1 MEAVKDFFIDFGIAF
16 LILFGLY
23 NLFKIFFLKFFKNQN
38 KIKSVMVNVIVGLL
52 ILYIFVIIYQ
62 AAAERY
68 EDLALAYLIRQLISQ
83 IPNIAS
89 LSLATTAIVLIYKT
103 STTTNFAQSMMA
115 TFGAY
120 FAAKTIQFIGADNGW
135 STTTIVA
142 VALVAGALVAFLLG
156 VFIDSVIIRYSKDKT
171 PVGKQMITMG
181 LVIILSGLM
190 PILFGFN
197 SPTNP
202 LNIPQ
207 LFDSQQQ
214 IQLAFLNNWGIIER
228 ELFITKHALYIMI
241 ITIVLLVILF
251 SLLRFTKW
259 GLGVRATAS
268 NERVASM
275 MGINTKLITALSWG
289 IAGFLGGVAAIIK
302 APADIGPALMV
313 STQVNGF
320 VAAVM
325 GSFTSFA
332 GPLIASILIP
342 PLQGLLATLLSTWNF
357 AVVYVII
364 LIFVL
369 IKPEGLF
376 GKKVDKKV

>member
-1 MEAVKDFFIDFGIAF
+1 MDAVRDFFVDFGIAF
-16 LILFGLY
+16 IVLFGLY
-23 NLFKIFFLKFFKNQN
+23 NIFKIFFLKYFKKQN
-38 KIKSVMVNVIVGLL
+38 KIKSVLVNVIVGLL
-52 ILYIFVIIYQ
+52 IIYVFVIIYQ
-62 AAAERY
+62 AAVERF

-83 IPNIAS
+83 IPNVAS
-89 LSLATTAIVLIYKT
+89 LALATTAIVLIYKT

-135 STTTIVA
+135 SVTTTVL
-142 VALVAGALVAFLLG
+142 VALLSGALVAFLLG
-156 VFIDSVIIRYSKDKT
+156 VFIDTVIIRYSKDKT

-181 LVIILSGLM
+181 LVIILTGLM
-190 PILFGFN
+190 PIIFGFN

-202 LNIPQ
+202 LSIPQ
-207 LFDSQQQ
+207 LFPADDQ
-214 IQLAFLNNWGIIER
+214 IKLAFLNNWGIIER
-228 ELFITKHALYIMI
+228 ELFITRHALYIMLM
-241 ITIVLLVILF
+241 TIVLLVVLF

-275 MGINTKLITALSWG
+275 MGVNTKLITALSWG

-342 PLQGLLATLLSTWNF
+342 PMQGLLASLVGTWNF

-364 LIFVL
+364 LVFVL

>member
-1 MEAVKDFFIDFGIAF
+1 MGAFVLDFGIASAV
-16 LILFGLY
+16 LFVAY
-23 NLFKIFFLKFFKNQN
+23 QIFKLFFLKYFKDPAKVKGRAIN
-38 KIKSVMVNVIVGLL
+38 IIVALL

-62 AAAERY
+62 AAKENYGDR
-68 EDLALAYLIRQLISQ
+68 ALAYMIFQMINQ
-83 IPNIAS
+83 IPNIAT
-89 LSLATTAIVLIYKT
+89 LALATTAIVLIYKT

-120 FAAKTIQFIGADNGW
+120 FAAKTIQYTGARYEWGQ
-135 STTTIVA
+135 TTTV
-142 VALVAGALVAFLLG
+142 VMALLAGALVAFLLG
-156 VFIDSVIIRYSKDKT
+156 VFIDSVIIRYSKDKS

-181 LVIILSGLM
+181 LVIILTGLM
-190 PILFGFN
+190 PILFGTN
-197 SPTNP
+197 SPSNP
-202 LNIPQ
+202 LNIPR
-207 LFDSQQQ
+207 LFPANDQ
-214 IQLAFLNNWGIIER
+214 IPLTFLNTWGIIEM
-228 ELFITKHALYIMI
+228 ELSITRHSLYIMI
-241 ITIVLLVILF
+241 LAILLLALLF

-275 MGINTKLITALSWG
+275 MGVNTKLITAFSWG

-302 APADIGPALMV
+302 APASIGPALMV

-320 VAAVM
+320 VAAVL

-332 GPLIASILIP
+332 GPLIASVLIP
-342 PLQGLLATLLSTWNF
+342 PLQGLLVTLVGAWNF
-357 AVVYVII
+357 AVVYAII
-364 LIFVL
+364 LAFVL

>member
-1 MEAVKDFFIDFGIAF
+1 
-16 LILFGLY
+16 
-23 NLFKIFFLKFFKNQN
+23 
-38 KIKSVMVNVIVGLL
+38 
-52 ILYIFVIIYQ
+52 
-62 AAAERY
+62 
-68 EDLALAYLIRQLISQ
+68 
-83 IPNIAS
+83 
-89 LSLATTAIVLIYKT
+89 
-103 STTTNFAQSMMA
+103 MA

-120 FAAKTIQFIGADNGW
+120 FAAKTIQFIGVDNGW

-142 VALVAGALVAFLLG
+142 VALISGALVAFLLG

-181 LVIILSGLM
+181 LVIILTGLM
-190 PILFGFN
+190 PMLFGFN

-202 LNIPQ
+202 LSIPQ
-207 LFDSQQQ
+207 LFESQEQ
-214 IQLAFLNNWGIIER
+214 IPLAFLNNWGIIER
-228 ELFITKHALYIMI
+228 ELFITKHAFYIMI

-313 STQVNGF
+313 STQINGF

-342 PLQGLLATLLSTWNF
+342 PLQGLLATLLSTWNY

-364 LIFVL
+364 LVFVL